1 MPSRAGWRRGW
12 ASPASQTKAGAHRF
26 EFLLPRLGGGLQS
39 QPHPAQRGA
48 DPVAAHRAPTTDA
61 RTDTPDYDN
70 CPLPAFPGPAETPD
84 SVINETDWA
93 PLWHATSH
101 PTTDT
106 PVILKRLLF
115 PATQASAL
123 RFINDALTHQNSI
136 YPATVPAIRYVA
148 AVLGHPRVAP
158 VRAELLDWLSRV
170 LRDFNDSVMAWG
182 EAEYAHLMP
191 MRPTL

>member
-1 MPSRAGWRRGW
+1 
-12 ASPASQTKAGAHRF
+12 
-26 EFLLPRLGGGLQS
+26 
-39 QPHPAQRGA
+39 
-48 DPVAAHRAPTTDA
+48 
-61 RTDTPDYDN
+61 
-70 CPLPAFPGPAETPD
+70 
-84 SVINETDWA
+84 
-93 PLWHATSH
+93 
-101 PTTDT
+101 
-106 PVILKRLLF
+106 VILKRLLF

-191 MRPTL
+191 MRPTLADAASPFTRDTDGDVRGAAQRVVDEATIDSNAQRERWEAIRAANAAAYVPGFSTEPPFPPTPSNQT